1 MPRLD
6 DVLTTRIVTKILA
19 CNTPSFANFTSSGL
33 TIVLELDIS
42 LQILLQY
49 SKTGTLILT

>member
-19 CNTPSFANFTSSGL
+19 CNTPSSSNFTSSGL
-33 TIVLELDIS
+33 TIVLELYVL
-42 LQILLQY
+42 LQILLQ
-49 SKTGTLILT
+49 